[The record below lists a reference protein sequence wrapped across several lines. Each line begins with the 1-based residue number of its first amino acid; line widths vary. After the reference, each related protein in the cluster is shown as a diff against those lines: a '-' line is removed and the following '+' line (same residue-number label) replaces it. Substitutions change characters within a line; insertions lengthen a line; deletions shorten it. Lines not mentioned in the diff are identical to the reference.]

1 MMELSNGDRMEAIE
15 RMMCHVGDRAR
26 GAVARNRPHMCGT
39 RGEAQAIDE
48 VAVYSVG
55 QQLSLCCSSKKVKFC

>member
-1 MMELSNGDRMEAIE
+1 MLAIE
-15 RMMCHVGDRAR
+15 HGVRWLEIDHICEEC
-26 GAVARNRPHMCGT
+26 MCGT